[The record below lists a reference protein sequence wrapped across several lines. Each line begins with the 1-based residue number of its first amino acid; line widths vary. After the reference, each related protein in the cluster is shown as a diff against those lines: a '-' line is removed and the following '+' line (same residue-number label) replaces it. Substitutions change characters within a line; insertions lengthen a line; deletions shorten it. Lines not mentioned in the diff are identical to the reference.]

1 MRRFVVFVLLLIT
14 VIHFSCKGQ
23 SEKKING
30 VSFVASPNKV
40 TQKHINPVIK
50 LNANYAA
57 IMPFGFVRRLDS
69 PEVKYNSKD
78 QWFGESVAG
87 AKQYISE
94 LHKSDIKVMLKPQ
107 LWVWRGEFTGNIKMN
122 SEADWKILESTYE
135 KFIIE
140 YAKVAQ
146 EKRVAVFCVGTE
158 LEQFVQ
164 YRPDYW
170 KRLIEKVKTIYKGKL
185 TYAANW
191 DEYTK
196 TSFWEALDYIG
207 IDGYFP
213 LSKDETPQKKELKKG
228 WKKHKIVMKKH
239 ADSLQK
245 KILFTEFG
253 YRSVDYCAAKPWE
266 VDYSKTNV
274 NLSGQVNATHV
285 LFEELWDEEWFA
297 GGFLWKW
304 FTHHDRAG
312 GNNNPRFTPQNKP
325 AEETIREFYLEV
337 KN

>member
-57 IMPFGFVRRLDS
+57 IMPFGFIKSLNS

-78 QWFGESVAG
+78 QWFGESVEG
-87 AKQYISE
+87 AKQYITE
-94 LHKSDIKVMLKPQ
+94 LHKNNIEVMLKPQ
-107 LWVWRGEFTGNIKMN
+107 LWVWRGEFTGNINMK
-122 SEADWKILESTYE
+122 SEEDWKILERTYE
-135 KFIIE
+135 SFILD

-146 EKRVAVFCVGTE
+146 EKKVSVYCVGTE
-158 LEQFVQ
+158 LEQFVKF
-164 YRPDYW
+164 RPDYW
-170 KRLIEKVKTIYKGKL
+170 KRLIEKVKAIYKGEL

-196 TSFWEALDYIG
+196 THFWEALDYMG

-213 LSKDETPQKKELKKG
+213 LSKNKTPQIQELKKG
-228 WKKHKIVMKKH
+228 WQKHKIIMKRH

-245 KILFTEFG
+245 KVLFTEFG
-253 YRSVDYCAAKPWE
+253 YRSVDYSAHKPWE
-266 VDYSKTNV
+266 VDYSKTSV
-274 NLSGQVNATHV
+274 NLQGQVNTTQV

-297 GGFLWKW
+297 GGFVWKW
-304 FTHHDRAG
+304 FIHHDKAG
-312 GNNNPRFTPQNKP
+312 GKNNPRFTPQNKP
-325 AEETIREFYLEV
+325 AEEIVRGFYGRF
-337 KN
+337 K